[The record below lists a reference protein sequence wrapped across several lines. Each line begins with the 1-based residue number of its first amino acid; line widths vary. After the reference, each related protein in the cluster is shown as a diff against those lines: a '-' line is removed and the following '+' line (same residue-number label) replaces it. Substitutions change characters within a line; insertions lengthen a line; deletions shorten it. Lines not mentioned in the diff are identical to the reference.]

1 MCYHIADVIKK
12 PCEGAI
18 NMQVIAAKQG
28 HSSILP
34 VGINRAMDDFLIE
47 ISEVCVGRG
56 MEAD

>member
-28 HSSILP
+28 HHSILP
-34 VGINRAMDDFLIE
+34 VGINRAMDEF
-47 ISEVCVGRG
+47 R
-56 MEAD
+56 